1 MGYAFHRITMEPTR
15 PAAPQSRPTQER
27 RKNER
32 VLPDRVRAWLV
43 NGQFEEI
50 FSTVNFC
57 KKLINISPAGMCCE
71 TTGRLRVGVQ
81 MTAEI
86 RFDAFG
92 GNIRSS
98 AKIVWVETV
107 QQGGLDIHKCGLQ
120 FVGKV
125 EITQPVRQYFQ
136 GQNPTMIA
144 ATRKQEYNQLKK
156 QSEARKQGI
165 MPKAGVVKKSGVTLL
180 ILLLLYL
187 GSFGVL
193 VYRGRTAS
201 TQPGIH
207 YRYMSPGSHAEETLA
222 KIYMPL
228 LRIFR
233 AMGVDLNHDGS

>member
-1 MGYAFHRITMEPTR
+1 MQPTR
-15 PAAPQSRPTQER
+15 PAPPQSRPLQER

-32 VLPDRVRAWLV
+32 ILPDRVRAWLV

-57 KKLINISPAGMCCE
+57 KRLVNISPAGMCCE

-92 GNIRSS
+92 GNIRSA
-98 AKIVWVETV
+98 AKIIWVETV
-107 QQGGLDIHKCGLQ
+107 QQGGLDIHKAGLQ

-125 EITQPVRQYFQ
+125 EITKPVREFFG
-136 GQNPTMIA
+136 GQNATMIA
-144 ATRKQEYNQLKK
+144 ATRKQEYNELKK
-156 QSEARKQGI
+156 KSEARKQGI
-165 MPKAGVVKKSGVTLL
+165 MPRAAIVKKTGITLL
-180 ILLLLYL
+180 ILLILYL

-193 VYRGRTAS
+193 VYRGRTES

-207 YRYMSPGSHAEETLA
+207 FRYMRPGSGAEETLA
-222 KIYMPL
+222 KIYTPL

-233 AMGVDLNHDGS
+233 VMGVNLNYDGP